1 MYPCSGIGD
10 GADCD
15 GGLNNAE
22 CGYDEGDCDEFNA
35 KYPDCLTY
43 LPSEMGDG
51 MCNGDLNNAECGY
64 DEAGDCDE
72 FNMKYPNYDVFF
84 PFLIGHGYC
93 DDDLDVRHFGKNYY
107 NTLECK

>member
-1 MYPCSGIGD
+1 
-10 GADCD
+10 
-15 GGLNNAE
+15 
-22 CGYDEGDCDEFNA
+22 
-35 KYPDCLTY
+35 
-43 LPSEMGDG
+43 MGDG

-93 DDDLDVRHFGKNYY
+93 DDDLVDVRHFGKNYY